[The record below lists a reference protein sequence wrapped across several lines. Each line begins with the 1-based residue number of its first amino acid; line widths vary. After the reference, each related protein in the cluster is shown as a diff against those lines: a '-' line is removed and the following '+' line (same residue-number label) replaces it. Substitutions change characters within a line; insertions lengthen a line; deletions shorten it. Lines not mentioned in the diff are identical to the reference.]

1 MSPLPIPPSE
11 TIESFPASSS
21 SKHAKSSHPLNQS
34 NVPPKYVSS
43 PIEGFTT
50 SNSDDRKGSSSTNP
64 SRDPQMA
71 RIMLSAPTEH
81 VRARPQPK
89 QRRKADQDAM
99 NGSPMDVEAGPSD
112 VSGQASG
119 SRSKPAEESS
129 AAKPSSPQGSS
140 PVRSKRVVVYSGR
153 SIHHK
158 KRKIMLSDSEAE
170 EDTAPAT
177 IDQEL
182 ATPVVPAEAD
192 RTSAKPDSKRKNQ
205 SDGEDRPSK
214 KSRGREDVIA
224 VEGRGIREGSI
235 DPLDLGHVDANV
247 TPVKNR
253 VVVEIDSGKRSGKE
267 AVGNEGEDD
276 DVIVISTDKTKAK
289 PKPKAKSRAQDDDED
304 DFDDD
309 DPFEG
314 LAPDAA
320 MADSGEEDDFVPPG
334 RKRKP
339 AAKPK
344 KAPAKKE
351 KKPPKAK
358 KGSASKSAAP
368 TPATVSTVDDHV
380 EAEPEVTQSEV
391 PGTASIISVQAESAK
406 AVGPKKGAKTV
417 KNAKDK
423 AVIPD
428 KPDPTPTQSTSAES
442 VSSKQKKNAEKSA
455 EFIESDQ
462 EDEVLPSSKKPAAKS
477 TAGSEKMGGGSSTT
491 KSKSK
496 GKVIASDAE
505 DEEEARTEADVS
517 WFRSNRSGF
526 AANCCRPCSDRSER
540 NEKHG
545 CGLDRLSQRHTGTS
559 ADFYFS
565 AQRTQGRADQ
575 KQIAELCSGQR
586 WQDYRIPNE

>member
-50 SNSDDRKGSSSTNP
+50 SNSDDRKGSSSTHP

-182 ATPVVPAEAD
+182 TTPVNSAEAG

-224 VEGRGIREGSI
+224 VEGSGLREGSI

-247 TPVKNR
+247 TPVKNH
-253 VVVEIDSGKRSGKE
+253 VVVEIDSGKRSGKD
-267 AVGNEGEDD
+267 AVMDGDEDD
-276 DVIVISTDKTKAK
+276 DLIVISTDKTKAK
-289 PKPKAKSRAQDDDED
+289 PKPKAKSRARDVDED

-320 MADSGEEDDFVPPG
+320 MADSGEEDDFVSPG

-351 KKPPKAK
+351 KKPPKTK

-391 PGTASIISVQAESAK
+391 PGTASTISVQAESAK
-406 AVGPKKGAKTV
+406 AVEPKKGAKTV

-423 AVIPD
+423 AAVAD
-428 KPDPTPTQSTSAES
+428 KPDPTSTQSTSAES
-442 VSSKQKKNAEKSA
+442 VSSKQKKSA
-455 EFIESDQ
+455 EFIDSDQ
-462 EDEVLPSSKKPAAKS
+462 EDEVLPPSKKPAVKS
-477 TAGSEKMGGGSSTT
+477 TAGSEKVGGGSSSA

-517 WFRSNRSGF
+517 WSRSNRSDF
-526 AANCCRPCSDRSER
+526 AAKCCWPCSDRGER

-545 CGLDRLSQRHTGTS
+545 RRLDRLSQHRTGTS
-559 ADFYFS
+559 ADFYLS
-565 AQRTQGRADQ
+565 AQCT
-575 KQIAELCSGQR
+575 
-586 WQDYRIPNE
+586 

>member
-1 MSPLPIPPSE
+1 
-11 TIESFPASSS
+11 
-21 SKHAKSSHPLNQS
+21 
-34 NVPPKYVSS
+34 
-43 PIEGFTT
+43 
-50 SNSDDRKGSSSTNP
+50 
-64 SRDPQMA
+64 
-71 RIMLSAPTEH
+71 
-81 VRARPQPK
+81 
-89 QRRKADQDAM
+89 
-99 NGSPMDVEAGPSD
+99 
-112 VSGQASG
+112 
-119 SRSKPAEESS
+119 
-129 AAKPSSPQGSS
+129 
-140 PVRSKRVVVYSGR
+140 
-153 SIHHK
+153 
-158 KRKIMLSDSEAE
+158 
-170 EDTAPAT
+170 
-177 IDQEL
+177 
-182 ATPVVPAEAD
+182 
-192 RTSAKPDSKRKNQ
+192 
-205 SDGEDRPSK
+205 
-214 KSRGREDVIA
+214 VIA

-391 PGTASIISVQAESAK
+391 PGTASTISVQAESAK

>member
-1 MSPLPIPPSE
+1 
-11 TIESFPASSS
+11 
-21 SKHAKSSHPLNQS
+21 
-34 NVPPKYVSS
+34 
-43 PIEGFTT
+43 
-50 SNSDDRKGSSSTNP
+50 
-64 SRDPQMA
+64 
-71 RIMLSAPTEH
+71 
-81 VRARPQPK
+81 
-89 QRRKADQDAM
+89 
-99 NGSPMDVEAGPSD
+99 
-112 VSGQASG
+112 
-119 SRSKPAEESS
+119 
-129 AAKPSSPQGSS
+129 
-140 PVRSKRVVVYSGR
+140 
-153 SIHHK
+153 
-158 KRKIMLSDSEAE
+158 MLSDSEAE
-170 EDTAPAT
+170 EETTQAT

-182 ATPVVPAEAD
+182 ATAVVAAEAG

-214 KSRGREDVIA
+214 KSRGREDAIA
-224 VEGRGIREGSI
+224 VEGSGNREGSI

-247 TPVKNR
+247 TPVKSR

-267 AVGNEGEDD
+267 AVVDGDEEDD
-276 DVIVISTDKTKAK
+276 LIVISTDKTKPK
-289 PKPKAKSRAQDDDED
+289 PKPKAKSRARDDDED
-304 DFDDD
+304 NFDED

-320 MADSGEEDDFVPPG
+320 MADSDEDDFVPPG

-339 AAKPK
+339 AAKSK

-391 PGTASIISVQAESAK
+391 PGTASTVSIQAESAK
-406 AVGPKKGAKTV
+406 AVEPRKGGRAG
-417 KNAKDK
+417 KNAKEK
-423 AVIPD
+423 PAIPD
-428 KPDPTPTQSTSAES
+428 KPDATPTQSTSAES

-477 TAGSEKMGGGSSTT
+477 TAGSEKMGGGSSSA

-545 CGLDRLSQRHTGTS
+545 RRLDRLSQHCTGTS
-559 ADFYFS
+559 TDFYFS